1 MAAANP
7 PPKSWKAGQKSK
19 PNPDSKK
26 FKTPAERRKA
36 LLRIQQGGAQ
46 QVGKVYDDAIKVNER
61 KQLATKVILAA
72 DTATAFISPVGAAK
86 KVVTKIATESAKKM
100 AKVVAEK
107 KAARGIL
114 TGAKVGAR
122 RKALQ
127 AEQKQIQRAGAK
139 DRVKNTTGTTR
150 QVRKRVEADLKKN
163 QKAAK
168 QADIDAKPK
177 HRNPGTRNKATE
189 VKGPTASTPPKRSG
203 PDNRPSSATHTNHG
217 AARREN
223 PRQTVG
229 KHKRTTQ
236 EYPRLPKD
244 TTKPLQGP
252 GLKPTPSKPKFG
264 KEKVTVKKDPVTVDK
279 RGADYTKAEREARKV
294 ADMAKRKKSHGLSGR
309 DKLKAADASKKAQKA
324 SGQKNFLTQGPKGAA
339 RRQRL
344 GVKRDTKAGRKEAG
358 RNFIVM
364 EH

>member
-1 MAAANP
+1 MPTPIQGRGNP
-7 PPKSWKAGQKSK
+7 KSK
-19 PNPDSKK
+19 PNPDSKQ
-26 FKTPAERRKA
+26 FKTKADRRKA

-61 KQLATKVILAA
+61 KQLATKAILAVDA
-72 DTATAFISPVGAAK
+72 ATAVVSPVGAAK

-100 AKVVAEK
+100 AKTVAEK
-107 KAARGIL
+107 KATRAI
-114 TGAKVGAR
+114 THSAKVGAR
-122 RKALQ
+122 REALKAE
-127 AEQKQIQRAGAK
+127 AKQIQRAGAK
-139 DRVKNTTGTTR
+139 DRVKNTSGTTR
-150 QVRKRVEADLKKN
+150 EVRKRVEDQLKKN

-203 PDNRPSSATHTNHG
+203 PDRRQSSATHTDHK

-264 KEKVTVKKDPVTVDK
+264 NKKVTVKKDPVTVNK
-279 RGADYTKAEREARKV
+279 RGADYTKAERDARKV
-294 ADMAKRKKSHGLSGR
+294 ADMAKRKKSHGVSGR
-309 DKLKAADASKKAQKA
+309 EKLKAADASKKAQKA

>member
-1 MAAANP
+1 MA
-7 PPKSWKAGQKSK
+7 KSK
-19 PNPDSKK
+19 PNPDSKQ
-26 FKTPAERRKA
+26 FKSKAERRKA

-46 QVGKVYDDAIKVNER
+46 KVGKVYDDVEKRIKVAEGIA
-61 KQLATKVILAA
+61 KTAIAIDSAA
-72 DTATAFISPVGAAK
+72 AVISPVGAAK
-86 KVVTKIATESAKKM
+86 KAVTKIATASAKLI
-100 AKVVAEK
+100 AKKVAEK
-107 KAARGIL
+107 KAGRAIVNQ
-114 TGAKVGAR
+114 AKVGVR
-122 RKALQ
+122 REALKAE
-127 AEQKQIQRAGAK
+127 AKQIQRAGAK
-139 DRVKNTTGTTR
+139 DRVKNTSGTTPE
-150 QVRKRVEADLKKN
+150 VRKRVEDQLKKN

-189 VKGPTASTPPKRSG
+189 VKGPTASTKPKQSG
-203 PDNRPSSATHTNHG
+203 PDPRQSSATHSSHK

-264 KEKVTVKKDPVTVDK
+264 NKKVTVKKDPVTVDK
-279 RGADYTKAEREARKV
+279 RGADYTKAERDARKV

-309 DKLKAADASKKAQKA
+309 EKLKAADANKKAQKDGLA
-324 SGQKNFLTQGPKGAA
+324 SKKNFLTQGKKGQK
-339 RRQRL
+339 RREKLQ
-344 GVKRDTKAGRKEAG
+344 VKRAEKQARKESHT
-358 RNFIVM
+358 RPHN
-364 EH
+364 